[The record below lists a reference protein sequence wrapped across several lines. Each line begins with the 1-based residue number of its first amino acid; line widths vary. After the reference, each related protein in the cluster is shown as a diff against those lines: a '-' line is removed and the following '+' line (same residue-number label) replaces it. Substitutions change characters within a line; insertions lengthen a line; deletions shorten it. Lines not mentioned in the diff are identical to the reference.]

1 MPNNDVIEILFGVKG
16 GGVLSGESGKKIH
29 SELTQIAEQ
38 ISLKINIDQ
47 KYFHEQLLKLKS
59 DLDKT
64 LGDLKIRVVAEQPKQ
79 PVGGS
84 SPVGAGNKNKATEQQ
99 KKTFSELIKL
109 YKEYITLQSKANV
122 TPTANVKFGDNLAE
136 TYQKQAAVAQVAF
149 AKLRD
154 SLGDDSLTTEQKQ
167 ALNELIKEYNA
178 LLVKQQEV
186 YSAKQSEKYANST
199 ITGYDKVISKGEQL
213 YSTYNYLITHNKEAK
228 AAYDALKA
236 SMSQPLSSNPEEAA
250 EQLRRLKEQVNATS
264 ATLGKLNIQSDT
276 LGNKIRKA
284 FETGIV
290 QKFSYA
296 LLALAMN
303 AIRKVYQNVVNLDK
317 AMTDLR
323 IVTRATTKQYKEF
336 STNVAKTAREI
347 GASVE
352 DLIRS
357 TTTFARLG
365 YSLKEAQELA
375 KLTTQYSNTSGVS
388 VSDATTNITGIL
400 KAFDLGADD
409 LEDVLDRIIYIGN
422 NYAISQAEI
431 GEAMNNTA
439 SALAANGNSLQEAM
453 GILTAANV
461 TMQNV
466 SKSSTAVRTIS
477 ARIARSTSELDE
489 LGEDSG
495 TVLSTSSLDKKIRGI
510 TNGLVT
516 ITDNQGE
523 LRSTYDILSD
533 LASVWDKLSSTEQAS
548 IANDIAGTR
557 QQAAFYSIMQ
567 NWGDAESIVAS
578 QGAAYGSLEKA
589 NEEYV
594 NSIQGHLNQ
603 INATWEEFSKN
614 MLNSNLVKFVLN
626 IVQGIANL
634 LNGLSKIGDGLLV
647 QIPLIGVALSAIYA
661 ILVKI
666 KGTQIWSS
674 FISGLKKVFAPIT
687 KLIAAIKQKAAAHRD
702 GANAA
707 REEAFA
713 EEQAASTME
722 NASNKTAISAGSIL
736 ASIATVA
743 AALGIIWTIMEKG
756 DKWVSWVVLVGAII
770 VGVIA
775 GIGLA
780 VKISCAVADK
790 SIKAFMASN
799 PIGWILGLLTAIVS
813 LVMAIINLCKQ
824 PSYEDLKEEAED
836 AKSAWSEFN
845 NTLKE
850 TKNKL
855 EEVNEQIAEL
865 QSKIDN
871 NEPLTLVEEKQL
883 AALKQAQITY
893 QQMVDAQ
900 QDAANIAAADAQKKV
915 KAALDKYNRDNK
927 SRVVSFL
934 TKANKNSWGS
944 LTSAEKKAISDYMA
958 EVYDNLDEFEYDTP
972 EYDKNGNII
981 KGLESWQLAINDY
994 WDEYFTMLD
1003 RVSIA
1008 KGDYATAWE
1017 SATSRIKF
1025 SSAIKALK
1033 EYANEAHVTSE
1044 GIGELVGN
1052 NQDVKEFVDY
1062 LNSIGLWEGNASF
1075 VEQVKQLAD
1084 GLIYVTKEKYADQ
1097 LNEFTDAFD
1106 ALSGALKDV
1115 ADNGIIANETI
1126 KEMLKEYPNLTEK
1139 FFNLT
1144 DQGYQLKPEFADMS
1158 TNEVLRLYAIE
1169 GLQEYVDEYERCQ
1182 KELEEHGDDDF
1193 AEQAIEN
1200 AANAQENLNTAIS
1213 TYATLLRTAEFDA
1226 LKDAL
1231 EKQKDALEDQFDVYN
1246 ELIEL
1251 RKELLST
1258 YEEEVNYKNELNKKQ
1273 AAVADLQTQLSLAQL
1288 DNSASGQARARRL
1301 QSQLDEA
1308 KEELNSFTLE
1318 KAIDRLQD
1326 YLDADSQE
1334 YEAFIN
1340 QKVAELQET
1349 IENLAKNFK
1358 LEIDTSSEP
1367 ITITPT
1373 YHQGGF
1379 VGGVTKLKSNEEFA
1393 KLLEG
1398 ERVSTPAQMD
1408 TFMRKTL
1415 PAIAAGGGG
1424 AVIQNN
1430 SPLIELNCG
1439 NVTENTLPELKN
1451 IVNQAVEKIE
1461 KNMANALSR
1470 TGYKKKN

>member
-1 MPNNDVIEILFGVKG
+1 
-16 GGVLSGESGKKIH
+16 
-29 SELTQIAEQ
+29 
-38 ISLKINIDQ
+38 
-47 KYFHEQLLKLKS
+47 
-59 DLDKT
+59 
-64 LGDLKIRVVAEQPKQ
+64 
-79 PVGGS
+79 
-84 SPVGAGNKNKATEQQ
+84 
-99 KKTFSELIKL
+99 
-109 YKEYITLQSKANV
+109 
-122 TPTANVKFGDNLAE
+122 
-136 TYQKQAAVAQVAF
+136 
-149 AKLRD
+149 
-154 SLGDDSLTTEQKQ
+154 
-167 ALNELIKEYNA
+167 
-178 LLVKQQEV
+178 
-186 YSAKQSEKYANST
+186 
-199 ITGYDKVISKGEQL
+199 
-213 YSTYNYLITHNKEAK
+213 
-228 AAYDALKA
+228 
-236 SMSQPLSSNPEEAA
+236 
-250 EQLRRLKEQVNATS
+250 
-264 ATLGKLNIQSDT
+264 
-276 LGNKIRKA
+276 
-284 FETGIV
+284 
-290 QKFSYA
+290 
-296 LLALAMN
+296 
-303 AIRKVYQNVVNLDK
+303 
-317 AMTDLR
+317 
-323 IVTRATTKQYKEF
+323 
-336 STNVAKTAREI
+336 
-347 GASVE
+347 
-352 DLIRS
+352 
-357 TTTFARLG
+357 
-365 YSLKEAQELA
+365 
-375 KLTTQYSNTSGVS
+375 
-388 VSDATTNITGIL
+388 
-400 KAFDLGADD
+400 
-409 LEDVLDRIIYIGN
+409 
-422 NYAISQAEI
+422 
-431 GEAMNNTA
+431 
-439 SALAANGNSLQEAM
+439 
-453 GILTAANV
+453 
-461 TMQNV
+461 
-466 SKSSTAVRTIS
+466 
-477 ARIARSTSELDE
+477 
-489 LGEDSG
+489 
-495 TVLSTSSLDKKIRGI
+495 
-510 TNGLVT
+510 
-516 ITDNQGE
+516 
-523 LRSTYDILSD
+523 
-533 LASVWDKLSSTEQAS
+533 
-548 IANDIAGTR
+548 
-557 QQAAFYSIMQ
+557 
-567 NWGDAESIVAS
+567 
-578 QGAAYGSLEKA
+578 
-589 NEEYV
+589 
-594 NSIQGHLNQ
+594 
-603 INATWEEFSKN
+603 
-614 MLNSNLVKFVLN
+614 
-626 IVQGIANL
+626 
-634 LNGLSKIGDGLLV
+634 
-647 QIPLIGVALSAIYA
+647 
-661 ILVKI
+661 
-666 KGTQIWSS
+666 
-674 FISGLKKVFAPIT
+674 
-687 KLIAAIKQKAAAHRD
+687 
-702 GANAA
+702 
-707 REEAFA
+707 
-713 EEQAASTME
+713 
-722 NASNKTAISAGSIL
+722 
-736 ASIATVA
+736 
-743 AALGIIWTIMEKG
+743 
-756 DKWVSWVVLVGAII
+756 
-770 VGVIA
+770 
-775 GIGLA
+775 
-780 VKISCAVADK
+780 
-790 SIKAFMASN
+790 
-799 PIGWILGLLTAIVS
+799 
-813 LVMAIINLCKQ
+813 
-824 PSYEDLKEEAED
+824 
-836 AKSAWSEFN
+836 
-845 NTLKE
+845 
-850 TKNKL
+850 
-855 EEVNEQIAEL
+855 
-865 QSKIDN
+865 
-871 NEPLTLVEEKQL
+871 
-883 AALKQAQITY
+883 
-893 QQMVDAQ
+893 
-900 QDAANIAAADAQKKV
+900 
-915 KAALDKYNRDNK
+915 
-927 SRVVSFL
+927 
-934 TKANKNSWGS
+934 
-944 LTSAEKKAISDYMA
+944 
-958 EVYDNLDEFEYDTP
+958 
-972 EYDKNGNII
+972 
-981 KGLESWQLAINDY
+981 
-994 WDEYFTMLD
+994 MLD

-1288 DNSASGQARARRL
+1288 DNSAAGQARARRL

-1470 TGYKKKN
+1470 TG